1 MIKYLKIA
9 VDPENGE
16 AWFTKKSVETLKSWT
31 DESFVLG
38 ADITSDILR
47 RAEELYVEII
57 DQWKL
62 MEVELE
68 TKH

>member
-31 DESFVLG
+31 DESIVLG
-38 ADITSDILR
+38 ADIASDIMCH
-47 RAEELYVEII
+47 AEEIYMEII
-57 DQWKL
+57 DQWRL
-62 MEVELE
+62 MEVELG